1 MSDFITW
8 SYYYFYKI
16 NIQSDGSI
24 HFYTTH
30 SVKLYQYAL
39 KHLEGHLFGHF
50 AMILDKENPNRKF
63 QLPSFYRILEMNTV
77 NVEQNFY
84 KEI

>member
-1 MSDFITW
+1 M
-8 SYYYFYKI
+8 
-16 NIQSDGSI
+16 
-24 HFYTTH
+24 
-30 SVKLYQYAL
+30 LYQYAL